1 MKINEGFTL
10 IELLV
15 TLSVLSIIFCFVLGF
30 NHRFF
35 EKNKIDVLVSQIIT
49 SIYSSRNQAINSGRD
64 VTLNP
69 IDVSGDW
76 SAGMILFVDNP
87 SHHYTKQ
94 DKLIYTWQW
103 QQSPRLKVVWRGFK
117 STDYLTFAK
126 TLRRSTVNGHFV
138 ILQDGVEVRRIV
150 VNRLGR
156 TASG

>member
-1 MKINEGFTL
+1 MKINDGFTL
-10 IELLV
+10 IELVV
-15 TLSVLSIIFCFVLGF
+15 TVSVLAVIFCFVLGF
-30 NHRFF
+30 NHAFF
-35 EKNKIDVLVSQIIT
+35 VKNKIYVLEKQLINGLH
-49 SIYSSRNQAINSGRD
+49 YSRNRAFILGRD

-69 IDVSGDW
+69 IEASGDW

-87 SHHYTKQ
+87 RHYYTKQ

-103 QQSPRLKVVWRGFK
+103 QQSPRLKLVWRGFR

-156 TASG
+156 TKR